1 MSSVVGL
8 DLGLHNCVIAAAGR
22 GGVDVILNGNSNR
35 LNPAMVNF
43 DDSRKMGEEVS
54 GSMPISKFKTTIKY
68 MKRLVGL
75 AFDDPRAQKEMKRV
89 PFECF
94 PISHSTGGPPSIA
107 IKVTNKDG
115 EENMLPIEQILGMVV
130 YHMGMIAANKNAES
144 SGSNSKDAADLFPQ
158 DWVIAIPPYYT
169 DGQRR
174 AVLNACRIVRIGG
187 VQRLMHENT
196 ATALAYGIFK
206 DIRKE
211 FTKEKPTNVMFI
223 DIGASACTVTIAAFE
238 PGRLIIKCFNCEE
251 ELGGRD
257 FDDVIGN
264 WIATKFAEKYGKK
277 LSGRPQDKPK
287 VMLKILAA
295 AEKAKKTLS
304 PHGVN
309 EASINLECLMDDLD
323 FNIMLKATDYEK
335 MCAPLIAK
343 LEYPVKKTLAEAKI
357 ANDDISS
364 VELVGGSTRIGFIR
378 KKLADIL
385 QLKTLST
392 TMNADEAVSRGAALQ
407 SAILS
412 PRFKVLPYE
421 IVEYVPLPIKLSW
434 DEQKGGSGEEGVE
447 IEGDADGADMP
458 TNSVVMFNRG
468 LNFPIVRRVTLR
480 RKGEFKVNSS
490 YDASA
495 SEHGLEP
502 NATQEVSNWSIK
514 APPGEEKKIRVNV
527 KQDIHGIISMSSA
540 QMVEEIEEEV
550 VEENKAEENKSEE
563 NKGEEN
569 KAEEPPEKKKKV
581 KRTNLQY
588 TVTKPLDWSDAE
600 INKFNETE
608 VAMRNQDRIVQETSD
623 MRNELE
629 SYIYGM
635 RDKISSDSQLGPY
648 STQAEMDSF
657 NKLNEDTEN
666 WLYEDGFDATKSV
679 YAGKL
684 DDLKKLGSPVEKRA
698 AEAAARPIAV
708 AALQKSTEKYKK
720 WLADAQ
726 CNDSFSH
733 ITDDEFTS
741 CHVKCDE
748 VSSWIYDLLDKQ
760 GSLGLDVEPI
770 FSAADVNAK
779 NKEVSSVCSP
789 IVHKPKPKPKEEPK
803 AETEPAKTD
812 TEPAKTDTESTKNP
826 NDMETDVDKKDAME
840 TDGEKEEDST
850 MEIDEA

>member
-43 DDSRKMGEEVS
+43 DESRKMGEQVS
-54 GSMPISKFKTTIKY
+54 GSMPISKFKTTVKY

-94 PISHSTGGPPSIA
+94 PIAHTTGGPSSIA
-107 IKVTNKDG
+107 VKVSGNDG
-115 EENMLPIEQILGMVV
+115 EDRLIPIEQVLGMVIH
-130 YHMGMIAANKNAES
+130 HMGMIVANNAAEKS
-144 SGSNSKDAADLFPQ
+144 TSNTKDAGGLFPQ

-174 AVLNACRIVRIGG
+174 AVLNGCKIVGIGG

-211 FTKEKPTNVMFI
+211 FTKENPTNIMFI
-223 DIGASACTVTIAAFE
+223 DIGASAYTVTIATFE
-238 PGRLIIKCFNCEE
+238 PGKLTIKSVNCEE

-257 FDDVIGN
+257 FDDVIAN
-264 WIATKFAEKYGKK
+264 WVAEKFVEKYGKK

-304 PHGVN
+304 PKGVI

-323 FNIMLKATDYEK
+323 FNIMLKADEYKK

-343 LEYPVKKTLAEAKI
+343 LEGPVKKTLAEAKFTCV
-357 ANDDISS
+357 DIDS
-364 VELVGGSTRIGFIR
+364 VEIVGGSTRIGFLKERLSEI
-378 KKLADIL
+378 
-385 QLKTLST
+385 LKTPTMST

-421 IVEYVPLPIKLSW
+421 IVEYLPLPVKISW
-434 DEQKGGSGEEGVE
+434 DEQKGDSGEEGVE
-447 IEGDADGADMP
+447 VEGDADGADMP
-458 TNSVVMFNRG
+458 TNSVTMFSRG
-468 LNFPIVRRVTLR
+468 LNYPIVRRVTLR
-480 RKGEFKVNSS
+480 RKGEFNVESS
-490 YDASA
+490 YDASV
-495 SEHGLEP
+495 SEYGLDP
-502 NATQEVSNWSIK
+502 NAAQEVTNWTIK
-514 APPGEEKKIRVNV
+514 APAGEEKKVRVNV
-527 KQDIHGIISMSSA
+527 KCDIHGIITMSSA

-550 VEENKAEENKSEE
+550 TEE
-563 NKGEEN
+563 NKGEEA
-569 KAEEPPEKKKKV
+569 KAEGDEKAPEEKKKKV
-581 KRTNLQY
+581 KRTNLEY
-588 TVTKPLDWSDAE
+588 TESKPLNWSDVE
-600 INKFNETE
+600 INKFNEVE
-608 VAMRNQDRIVQETSD
+608 IAMRNQDRVVQETSD

-635 RDKISSDSQLGPY
+635 RDKITSDSQLGPY
-648 STQAEMDSF
+648 STQAEKDAFS
-657 NKLNEDTEN
+657 KLNEDTEN

-679 YAGKL
+679 YGAKL
-684 DDLKKLGSPVEKRA
+684 DDLKKHGGPVEKRA
-698 AEAAARPIAV
+698 AEAAARPTSI
-708 AALQKSTEKYKK
+708 AALKNSIEKYKK

-726 CNDSFSH
+726 GNEDFSY
-733 ITDDEFTS
+733 ITDVEFNT
-741 CHVKCDE
+741 CHSKCDE
-748 VSSWIYDLLDKQ
+748 VSSWIYDMLDKQ
-760 GSLGLDVEPI
+760 GSLSLNVDPV
-770 FSAADVNAK
+770 FTAADVNAK
-779 NKEVSSVCSP
+779 NKELTNICSP
-789 IVHKPKPKPKEEPK
+789 TVHKPKPKPKEVPKEEPK
-803 AETEPAKTD
+803 AAEPA
-812 TEPAKTDTESTKNP
+812 P
-826 NDMETDVDKKDAME
+826 METDEKNDAME
-840 TDGEKEEDST
+840 TETAEGEKKEESK
-850 MEIDEA
+850 MEVDEA